1 MASVAA
7 KSHPIVHVVTDAITT
22 FYMPIRLSARFR
34 CQREELE
41 EDPAGQPMDPDLK
54 FRVRLQ

>member
-7 KSHPIVHVVTDAITT
+7 KSHLIVHVVTDAITT
-22 FYMPIRLSARFR
+22 FYIPIRLSARFR
-34 CQREELE
+34 RQREERE
-41 EDPAGQPMDPDLK
+41 EDPAGQPMDPDPE